1 MEAAAAAVRT
11 GIQLA
16 AAAAAAAVVVLE
28 VKVYHTGAD
37 MIPTE
42 RAEKTKTLQSR
53 MNNRRCRVIGM
64 VEVGTNSGA
73 GAEADAASKTVAGP
87 ARNVM
92 MAFGR
97 TKAVATVSKTPDTEP
112 VEEVAEIAEIAEG
125 GGGAAEEAGWKRNE
139 KMERNRLSC

>member
-16 AAAAAAAVVVLE
+16 AAAAAAAVVVVVVSE

-42 RAEKTKTLQSR
+42 RAETTKTLQSR

-64 VEVGTNSGA
+64 AEVETNS
-73 GAEADAASKTVAGP
+73 
-87 ARNVM
+87 
-92 MAFGR
+92 
-97 TKAVATVSKTPDTEP
+97 
-112 VEEVAEIAEIAEG
+112 
-125 GGGAAEEAGWKRNE
+125 
-139 KMERNRLSC
+139 